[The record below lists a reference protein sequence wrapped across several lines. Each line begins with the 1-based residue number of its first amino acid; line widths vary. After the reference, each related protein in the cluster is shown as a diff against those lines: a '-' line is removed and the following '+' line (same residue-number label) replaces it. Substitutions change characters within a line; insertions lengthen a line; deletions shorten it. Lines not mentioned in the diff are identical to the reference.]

1 MPVRYKFGVRQ
12 FLEGKQDSWRVLWF
26 GQGGNLQKP
35 EIVLGGFGAC
45 EEGKRGLGRVVKRAR
60 LIVEHGVAV
69 RSNQGRDTKQ
79 GVRERGVR
87 EEVNGDRQELV
98 REGKLSCNVVRTADL
113 QTVAIWQSE
122 WDLGQGLSDEKRR
135 KCEKISVLDQDASAT

>member
-35 EIVLGGFGAC
+35 EIFLIRFGAC
-45 EEGKRGLGRVVKRAR
+45 EEGQRGLGRIKKGTR

-79 GVRERGVR
+79 RMRKRGGREKI
-87 EEVNGDRQELV
+87 NGDGQKFV
-98 REGKLSCNVVRTADL
+98 GKGKFSCDVLRAADL
-113 QTVAIWQSE
+113 KTVTIWKSE
-122 WDLGQGLSDEKRR
+122 WDLG
-135 KCEKISVLDQDASAT
+135 